1 MNRFNL
7 KFAIIAV
14 ALFGTALC
22 ASAVT
27 HSVSLNPNTT
37 ICPGE
42 KVTITLTPD
51 DSNTYTYKWTWKD
64 KYNNSQSSSG
74 NPLNDQPE
82 VTTTYTYNAYDAGNA
97 VVDAGTVEVTVGKVP
112 TVTVDQSVY
121 NVKQGENVTLQAT
134 GSFGTTSYQ
143 WYDALGNPIAG
154 EVSANYTVS
163 DVQADATYQV
173 AALIDGCDGAKAK
186 VKVHLYSLSAGAETV
201 CYNTPVSLTAQGG
214 ANYYWSNGMS
224 GQTITVYP
232 TDVPTS
238 SYTVTIKDADDALV
252 ATESITIN
260 VTALPT
266 ITGIT
271 PADPVTCNGEEV
283 QVTAT
288 ASTDKGTFTWSDGQ
302 KGHIAFFNPATT
314 TNYWVQFTDTT
325 TGCVSEKAYVTV
337 RVTTPGIATI
347 NGPASACLGDNVTLS
362 VSGGTPVRWYT
373 DYTELGTGTT
383 CTYTPTEV
391 GTSTVYCNVNVDGCV
406 VKAEK
411 TITVSPQLSPT
422 ISGDLSICAGESATL
437 TVSTPD
443 DGKTT
448 YKWNTNETTR
458 SITVSPAITT
468 SYSVE
473 VTRNGCTATAG
484 PVEVE
489 VNTKPSI
496 SFTGGTSV
504 CKGSIAS
511 ITANVTGGS
520 GSYMYAWNDPE
531 STTSATLKVTPYA
544 TTTYTVTVTDVVTKC
559 TNSAPVTINVT
570 ESTAPTITGP
580 TQVCKGESFTLAVST
595 DCDSYQW
602 DDEAAATT
610 KTMTET
616 LTADRTFTVKVVK
629 DGCTY
634 SISHKVTVL
643 DGPTGDISGNNTF
656 CPGGST
662 RLTAPVGESYLWITG
677 ATTQYLDVT
686 VAGEY
691 WVQVTKGS
699 CTVTK
704 KITVSENTPIVPVI
718 TPSTTTICAGESV
731 TLKASNYGTITQWSD
746 GAKNLGTETTI
757 TVKPTQTTTY
767 TLAVTDV
774 NGCTATAY
782 QTITVNVIPT
792 LTISGDKDKVCSG
805 DAISVTVSGA
815 ASGSTYAWSKTGT
828 LSNGNATLTFTPTD
842 DDTEVS
848 VTVTTASG
856 CPITKT
862 YIFAVIPKHTGEIT
876 GLSSVCKGETVT
888 LYAPAGG
895 TSYVWSNGKT
905 GQTMT
910 TDALNV
916 IGTQKFTVDIIY
928 ADGCTLHAEKEVTVN
943 DKPSGT
949 ITASPETVCL
959 GEQVQLTANVAGATA
974 WAWSNGTSGTNTIYV
989 TPTSLGSVEYT
1000 VDVTKDGC
1008 TTTLKKGIT
1017 VVEKP
1022 TAAIDKVN
1030 STASV
1035 CKAKD
1040 PATIVATGGTKYQL
1054 SGTSTVNNNGIF
1066 TVNPEVTTTYTIL
1079 VYNANDCETPVTHQV
1094 EVKGVEEPTISGST
1108 KVCQGGNTTLTSSKA
1123 DTYEWK
1129 KGATVLGNNPSI
1141 EIKNVQATDNYTLTI
1156 TQNGCTI
1163 SKSFSV
1169 EMVPLPTD
1177 AKIEGPDKV
1186 CAGTTITLT
1195 AKGNGSYKWSTGEE
1209 TNTIQVTPTAADHI
1223 YQLTLTNDAGCVQTV
1238 QHNVTVN
1245 AIPTVSITGPD
1256 EVCAGTSVTLTAI
1269 GTGTFTWDDGTPGA
1283 TLTLTPTVSRTY
1295 TVTITDANGCT
1306 NTASH
1311 TVNVLS
1317 VTTPIING
1325 NLNIC
1330 KGSKTIL
1337 TASGDAGCTFEWSEL
1352 GREGA
1357 SVEVSP
1363 DITTTYT
1370 VIAKNAAGCT
1380 AEGKVTVNV
1389 HEPPTIGVMLNPAS
1403 GIICAGETAT
1413 ITLTGGSE
1421 YTCGGVTNT
1430 TGIFNVSPT
1439 VTTPYNIIVTNSA
1452 GCSSSTVQTITVREK
1467 PTVTISGD
1475 KKACQNTKVTLTAAG
1490 AESYEWSTGETTEN
1504 IVVDV
1509 TGTAPITVWVKGKN
1523 AAGCWSD
1530 PFTHIITVNATPN
1543 VTISGTLDICVG
1555 SSTTLTAAGASTYV
1569 WSWDGGSATGNT
1581 LEVSPTSD
1589 KVYTVEGT
1597 DANGCKATTSTTVKV
1612 YAKPVANITGDTE
1625 ICEGGSA
1632 KLTASGGGSYLWSTG
1647 ETTAEITVTA
1657 AGKYTVTVTGNG
1669 GCSSTA
1675 TWVVAEKTIT
1685 AQISGATTSCAGDE
1699 VSLTATGGDTY
1710 LWDACADITGIAT
1723 SQPTV
1728 KVKPTS
1734 TTTYWVT
1741 VTKDGCSKR
1750 ASHTVTIPAK
1760 SEIVISG
1767 KTDVCVGET
1776 FTLIAALDGASDFYW
1791 EGGPNSTSYTTTL
1804 NAEKSQ
1810 TYTVHATDKNGCKV
1824 EKSITIT
1831 SHALPIAGITGESSI
1846 CKGSGVT
1853 LTATG
1858 GTSYKWGAGETS
1870 ASIFVTPTAT
1880 TTYTVVAYNAQG
1892 CPSAEASH
1900 TVKVNTPPIASISGP
1915 TQVCKGST
1923 ITLTAAGGTSYKW
1936 STSET
1941 TQSITPTINSDI
1953 TYSVVVTDANGCTGE
1968 TTHTVKIYPE
1978 EQVVITG
1985 ELEICAGSSTTLTAS
2000 GVTGGTYQWNTGIS
2014 GNTLTVSTAGT
2025 YTVTATYGNGCT
2037 STASATVVV
2046 NPKPTVTITSSMGDG
2061 ICPGEST
2068 VLTAS
2073 AGQSYLWTPGNYTS
2087 QSITVLPAV
2096 ETQYTVEVVD
2106 ANGCTGTAKKTI
2118 SIKTIPAADISGPAV
2133 SCAGE
2138 PVELVASGGSVLWK
2152 DDGSTVNPR
2161 TVNPTATTTYYGIIT
2176 GTNGCSV
2183 EKSWTVKVADKPT
2196 LNIVGETTI
2205 CYGESTTLTVSGAD
2219 TYVWDHGLGSG
2230 STVTVNPTV
2239 TTKYTVTGTDANG
2252 CTNSKDVEVIVNP
2265 IPTATITPDKT
2276 SVCEGEQ
2283 ITLTASGGDDYIWD
2297 NDDTGPTITVTP
2309 TAPSTTYSV
2318 VAYKNGCPSA
2328 KVSYKV
2334 VVNTKPTVTITASA
2348 DKVCKGTEVTLTA
2361 NGAST
2366 YLWSNGETTQSIKV
2380 TATADATYSVT
2391 GTTNGCSN
2399 TATKKITV
2407 NTPPTINVSGKLA
2420 ICKGESTTL
2429 TASGA
2434 QTYTWSDGLGNNAS
2448 VTVSPV
2454 VTTVYTVV
2462 GTDANGCT
2470 ASKNVEVEVY
2480 DKPAPVINGATEI
2493 CEGDYTTLTAVEA
2506 NAVAWEWSTGAKT
2519 QSIDVYEAG
2528 TYTVTVTGKGGCTT
2542 QATAIVTYK
2551 TPVSGS
2557 ISGGET
2563 AVCQGSTV
2571 ILTASGGKTYKWDY
2585 NGFDSPTLTLTDIQ
2599 TTGTYWVTITGDNGC
2614 TQRLSRTVIVNPKPT
2629 VDITGSLTFCE
2640 GGSTT
2645 LTAVGTGDVLW
2656 TTGATTKAITVTAE
2670 GDYEVTLTD
2679 ANGCIAT
2686 KSVHVTRNAL
2696 PVAIITGSNE
2706 ICEGESVTLVASGA
2720 DSYTWDTG
2728 ATADRITV
2736 APTTTTTYTVT
2747 PRTGNCVGDP
2757 TAFTVTVNPKPLITF
2772 SGDTEVCEGETATI
2786 KADGA
2791 DDYTWSN
2798 GKTGAAMTTDP
2809 LTATTTFVVTGTN
2822 KLTGCSAQAQYT
2834 VVVNPKPTIT
2844 ISGKKEICAGESTK
2858 LTVSPQG
2865 ATYKW
2870 SNGSTERT
2878 ASFDNLLDDTDFWV
2892 DVTLNGCTE
2901 RYDGTITVHPI
2912 PVADITTNTGKTTV
2926 CRGQSITLTATGG
2939 TTYLWQHDGTRSASV
2954 TVTPKADAIYTV
2966 QVIGDGDCK
2975 TTASINITVLD
2986 LPNAKITADKTTV
2999 CEGDD
3004 VTLSASDGV
3013 RWQWYK
3019 GNDAISGAIDQHYTI
3034 TGAAYG
3040 STTYSVEV
3048 YNANDCMVRT
3058 SYSLVVQKQPVAEI
3072 LGDLNICLGESTTL
3086 SAPDADSWLWST
3098 GATTKTITVSPTADT
3113 DYTLTI
3119 KSGDCTSSIT
3129 ETVVVNTLPVPT
3141 LTATANTVCVGN
3153 STVLTAGTGYKY
3165 YKWSTGQEGT
3175 NMRSISVS
3183 PTAKTTYTVEVTD
3196 ASGCKGVNQI
3206 TIDVTQIAPP
3216 TISVLTGNTMVCA
3229 AEEVILQASASN
3241 QYQWSTNVGL
3251 SQINNQ
3257 TVVVY
3262 PTSTSIYTVT
3272 TTNKAGCSS
3281 SQDITITVMPLP
3293 TPKITGENNVCK
3305 GESLTLTATSDVA
3318 GATFLWSTNENT
3330 PTITV
3335 KPSKTTT
3342 YKVWASN
3349 GRCKNPTPAEI
3360 TVTVND
3366 LPAAAILGTSTI
3378 CLGESTTLEAT
3389 GGSTF
3394 LWKGM
3399 SGAEKTLAKITVS
3412 PTQTTTY
3419 TCTVTDDKGCSK
3431 DVSLEVVVNKLPT
3444 PTITGTTKICR
3455 GESTTLTASGGN
3467 AYLWTG
3473 DGIVTPGNAVQ
3484 TVLPAY
3490 TTTYT
3495 VEVTNANGCKQTA
3508 DVTVE
3513 VVQDPKVHIE
3523 GPTTICS
3530 GSAATLKVVSD
3541 DSRTYTYKWAH
3552 DGSTNA
3558 TCIVKP
3564 LTTTTYNVEIFDG
3577 KCSRILSHQVTV
3589 NKIEDPQISGPAQIC
3604 LGESTKLEVT
3614 NMPNP
3619 YVSYQ
3624 WSTGETTQAIVVSPD
3639 QVGMSTYTVTVTDAN
3654 ECTAE
3659 ATIDIVV
3666 KSLPVASVT
3675 QNIALLC
3682 EGDHTVTLTATGAGI
3697 NGTYNWYED
3706 DLATVPI
3713 ALGTDNVTFTDL
3725 LVNKKVYVVAVDK
3738 FGCQSEPKEYE
3749 LVVTPKPTPTITS
3762 SVPSNVLCEGG
3773 MLQLTASDPDPDVTF
3788 KWEDGTTGAHLTVT
3802 AGGEYRVTATNKAGC
3817 SQDASITITEELLPD
3832 AKITAS
3838 IIAGSGAGAGTSICA
3853 GTRLKLTADPESSA
3867 TMTYTYKWNTGSVAR
3882 EITVNPTATK
3892 TYSVIV
3898 TSASGCSKEA
3908 SIEVKVNEFVT
3919 IEGPK
3924 EVCAGQP
3931 YVLNAIGKNLNYY
3944 EWTRNGVPLP
3954 DYDDDA
3960 SINCADSVPV
3970 GQPSADVVY
3979 GVKAVYDNNCESDTT
3994 FTVTIYAKPTDLT
4007 INGIQGIDAMD
4018 SVCVG
4023 SSKQL
4028 SVMPINGSSLTR
4040 ATYNWTGVGIADSTA
4055 ATQTI
4060 TPDVAGI
4067 EPYSCQIT
4075 LPGDCDT
4082 TVMIKLKAVPLP
4094 DLSVC
4099 KDTTICSGGTAIL
4112 YLTSKNNCPA
4122 GTTIVWTSTGGG
4134 GGSGDTIYVS
4144 PTTTTTYTITAKTP
4158 TPLECSQTATVTV
4171 NVIPIQTPVVTPTPA
4186 LLCLDAGGVSEV
4198 DLTLSTPDID
4208 SEGRAYKEFKWYTLA
4223 DPTTI
4228 LGTAAVVTVP
4238 KASITASQTYVVE
4251 VTTQEGCVGLGQVEV
4266 PVSAKPSVS
4275 IKGEDKVCFGKSL
4288 VLQAESPINV
4298 ARYEWTTNVSATPF
4312 ATTQS
4317 VTVFPTATENTYYLT
4332 VYNDNDCSF
4341 AVNPGHAVT
4350 ILDAPNPTITP
4361 DHNPICE
4368 GDDVTL
4374 TASDLNGGSCT
4385 VVWDDG
4391 STNPVRIIRGLTN
4404 TTTYSVTM
4412 TNQNGCAEKVEYT
4425 VTVNPLPK
4433 LKITGNTQVCVGDS
4447 VLLSV
4452 TDANGVANK
4461 YSWTGGTWKEATD
4474 QGSVDNSKVWVYPT
4488 DISNP
4493 TSYCVTSVDVNGCN
4507 GPEVCHEILA
4517 YSKPIAKING
4527 KQMATDTICVGESLI
4542 LTASGGT
4549 KYKWST
4555 NAESEQITTPVY
4567 NAPTS
4572 TLAGQQ
4578 QSYVFWVDVYN
4589 EANCVERDSI
4599 WIKVAAKPLASITV
4613 GGSGA
4618 TTVCENDAVVLQGS
4632 ANAVA
4637 NTPAGT
4643 YHSYMWTNNTGETIN
4658 NPNQKDITVNPT
4670 KTTTYYLTVTDN
4682 ETGCER
4688 TVQQIIN
4695 VNPLPKVSFAEAD
4708 TVICEFDEF
4717 HLSIVGDVTNCTITW
4732 EKSKGGVD
4740 QPADAVKWEGL
4751 TDIYDNPETSDY
4763 VYRAHITD
4771 NYTLCER
4778 VLEHKLN
4785 STRALQPAI
4794 TIDNGETDIMCQG
4807 EIRTLLASNNYGE
4820 YDVVNADFVWMQG
4833 KDTISTSVNQ
4843 KSIDVSPRTNTV
4855 YTLVMRD
4862 VISGCI
4868 RSVDTMIVVL
4878 PLSQVDV
4885 PEPDDQTICED
4896 DLYRLTVNGVSATD
4910 NVSWEI
4916 NGKPQSA
4923 WNGKTTIEEYPKS
4936 GYYTYMVKVHNINSC
4951 DTTITRR
4958 VQVNSAPRPSI
4969 EFNSTVTDTL
4979 CQGETVLMEAKNSV
4993 GYWGTDRFTYAWLQ
5007 GNDTLV
5013 LNNRQLSVAP
5023 ESTTTYTFSITD
5035 RASGCTRRVD
5045 TTIVV
5050 YNRPKVQLN
5059 EVPARICAGD
5069 NYTLELTGLQSGET
5083 VVWEKY
5089 DKHNSLLTKHE
5100 DGRTSFADNPTVGEY
5115 TYYAKVKN
5123 GHCDTTL
5130 TRKLT
5135 VSNAPTPT
5143 ISFAMGTSDI
5153 ICEGEYVVLLGSH
5166 DGGGYYFS
5174 KHSITWLRKTATT
5187 LDTLAMNDRQLTQ
5200 YPQQTTTYMLAV
5212 TDVESGCTNIV
5223 DTTVVV
5229 KPRPAVKLVVTL
5241 PEGSAPNTIC
5251 LGDSITMQII
5261 DTVAG
5266 TTTGLKAQWK
5276 RNGVLI
5282 PEWEDKFEI
5291 FNHAPTVPELYEVT
5305 VSNATCP
5312 IYLNYDLKVNYVPD
5326 PTVELRSGSL
5336 VNCEGTR
5343 VDLGG
5348 KFAKEPGFVYE
5359 WTSST
5364 AGEVIA
5370 DATNK
5375 DIVVYPNT
5383 TTTYTYTVTDTVTGC
5398 SRYDNIQ
5405 VVVNKRPKVALRV
5418 DYPDGADGNKICQTE
5433 AVTLTLTDETTGV
5446 TTEWYKDGVPVAEWA
5461 NKLSV
5466 VDVPDVST
5474 KYSVI
5479 VRNTNCELQLD
5490 TSIVVNPVPDPS
5502 IHIVG
5507 AGSKTIC
5514 EGQQLE
5520 LAAMIAQ
5527 DNRYTYR
5534 WTSSNKNERFS
5545 DATLTNQI
5553 VRPTTTTTYT
5563 YTVTDPNT
5571 GCSRF
5576 DTLRIIVNLKPVVT
5590 MEISLPATAT
5600 ADSTICAGE
5609 AITLR
5614 VLTPDVGTLYTKWFA
5629 NNVEQPQWE
5638 NMMEIVNVT
5647 PDETTD
5653 YRVEVSNGNCTAAPL
5668 EQRVKVL
5675 GVPDPSIA
5683 IDKGLQTMCE
5693 GEQLILRAV
5702 SPQQPGFEYQWLSST
5717 ASDVISNPTAQSITV
5732 YPTAITTYSYVITDP
5747 ATGCVRV
5754 GQIEINVNKKPNVR
5768 LVDGNNNLAKDTL
5781 ICGGETVTFRVDGD
5795 LTNLT
5800 FEWYKDN
5807 KMELEMSSRYTDMPA
5822 VDAKYHVIVTDTMTG
5837 CKTAIGELGCKVSV
5851 NVMPAPSIVIVGT
5864 DVDNQL
5870 CKGESITL
5878 KGIEDQPHNET
5889 EYIYQW
5895 YDGGRPL
5902 SRYGYDQQI
5911 TVAPTATTTY
5921 IYKVTSIATGCERS
5935 ADTTIYVYDRPQV
5948 VLEKS
5953 MSEGETYCAGDPI
5966 TLSVKPVEGTGTN
5979 ADDLKYQ
5986 WLRNNEVLPET
5997 SATLV
6002 DRPMGA
6008 ADNLNDT
6015 VYNYV
6020 AIVQNKHSLC
6030 QADLTNLTFSVT
6042 VKPLPVP
6049 TISVYDNNGAPITA
6063 SQLICPNRN
6072 IRLQGTNLSGKPFEY
6087 IWYSQNEE
6095 DIAPTEKPNE
6105 VWVSPATTTTYTLTV
6120 RNKETGCERS
6130 ATTTVHV
6137 QPVPN
6142 IMITSSAK
6150 VVDGKSVACVNDPEI
6165 ILKVVAADGSEL
6177 NMKNYIFYWY
6187 EDGTEIGKSAEI
6199 VVDAL
6204 AASTRNYTV
6213 EVINRVASI
6222 ACPVTAAHQVVV
6234 MEAPTTVTI
6243 DAYVDDVV
6251 LPEGGFVCA
6260 GSAVKLEAKKQP
6272 NMTYEWRDN
6281 WGTIYTENNKQ
6292 TFEVYP
6298 QKTTTYT
6305 VKVTNMAGCSY
6316 EVSRQILVNAL
6327 PTVAVSGIKTFCL
6340 ETVGETF
6347 TLTATANPYSSK
6359 NTEIVWTYQVNGGTN
6374 TYTGTSLKFT
6384 PQTTGEFV
6392 FTVVARHTANG
6403 ITCES
6408 VPATHIVNVAGV
6420 PQVGVADVKVVSSQ
6434 NGQAC
6439 INTPIEFEATAG
6451 YTKYVFGKT
6460 DGTIYTPMQESDLNT
6475 WNTIQTVDGT
6485 WMYYCDFYNA
6495 AGCRTRQTIMVK
6507 VNQLPD
6513 AITISAA
6520 GTDTYNYV
6528 ANKEITICEGGNVTL
6543 TADASG
6549 NDNVYSWRDTDGK
6562 VWGTAK
6568 AVTVDPKLTTEYQLI
6583 VTNASG
6589 CQVTSKFTV
6598 KVIPMDKLI
6607 VTANK
6612 VTGTYAICQ
6621 GSTDKV
6627 ALRVEG
6633 SSSSYY
6639 DWYSSLG
6646 EKLTNQPSSIVIAA
6660 PTQDVEWFVS
6670 VTSSANANGTNCKS
6684 IASVKIDVVPLPN
6697 NATGSILVENGS
6709 QTVCAGA
6716 TVVLVGDQADAET
6729 YRWSTGEIK
6738 PQISVTIPNFIND
6751 TVVEYWAIGRNS
6763 LGCENTADT
6772 MRIVL
6777 NVKPEPEPKV
6787 ISPTICYESQP
6798 LRLEAADKGL
6808 TYRWYDETGTE
6819 ISRKYYCEIKHDEA
6833 GIYTYKLTAINN
6845 AGCEATISVVVTV
6858 VPFKANPAGLTYLCS
6873 GSSSQIW
6880 VDGCSLA
6887 EGYQFRWTYAGNIIS
6902 TADTITVSALGTYF
6916 VEVITPWMT
6925 TDMATFE
6932 VKQSETPAVKF
6943 GTPNPTCQGDRFVN
6957 IPYTIIGGNPTSYS
6971 LLFDAVMHDLGF
6983 VDVMDATMTSGYI
6996 LINAPTTVP
7005 AGTYQVTILLSN
7017 PNGCMSGEYRV
7028 AFTVGVDLIAE
7039 VWDDVIICD
7048 NSNHEYMSY
7057 QWYRNGERIT
7067 GATLQYYSELG
7078 GFSGEYYVI
7087 AYTAGGQAVASC
7099 IKSYDNKQGMSV
7111 SPNPLKRNQILRV
7124 GLPFATDVLFGS
7136 NLEIVDAVGRVV
7148 FRLDRVDNENDIL
7161 INYPAGVYMVRVHM
7175 QSGEVITEKFVVQ

>member
-14 ALFGTALC
+14 ALFGTALY

-27 HSVSLNPNTT
+27 HSVGLNPNTT

-42 KVTITLTPD
+42 KVEITLTPD
-51 DSNTYTYKWTWKD
+51 DGNTYTYKWTWKD
-64 KYNNSQSSSG
+64 KYNTSQSYTG
-74 NPLNDQPE
+74 NPLSDNPE
-82 VTTTYTYNAYDAGNA
+82 VTTDYTYKAYDAGNA
-97 VVDAGTVEVTVGKVP
+97 VVDAGTVTVTVGKVP
-112 TVTVDQSVY
+112 TVTVAQSVY
-121 NVKQGENVTLQAT
+121 NVKKGDNVTLMAT
-134 GSFGTTSYQ
+134 GSVGTTSYQ
-143 WYDALGNPIAG
+143 WYDNLGNPISG
-154 EVSANYTVS
+154 ETVANYTVN

-173 AALIDGCDGAKAK
+173 AALINGCEGAKAT

-214 ANYYWSNGMS
+214 AYYYWSTGQT

-232 TDVPTS
+232 TGVPTS

-271 PADPVTCNGEEV
+271 PAEPVTCNGEEV

-288 ASTDKGTFTWSDGQ
+288 ASSATGTFEWSDGQ

-314 TNYWVQFTDTT
+314 TTYWVQFTDAATN
-325 TGCVSEKAYVTV
+325 CVSEKAYVTV
-337 RVTTPGIATI
+337 QVTTPGTATI
-347 NGPASACLGDNVTLS
+347 NGPTSACVGDNVSLS
-362 VSGGTPVRWYT
+362 VSGGIPVRWYT
-373 DYTELGTGTT
+373 AYVELGTGTT

-391 GTSTVYCNVNVDGCV
+391 GTATVYCNVNVDGCV
-406 VKAEK
+406 VKTEK

-443 DGKTT
+443 DGNTT
-448 YKWNTNETTR
+448 YLWCNNETTR
-458 SITVSPAITT
+458 SITVSPATTT
-468 SYSVE
+468 SYSVQ
-473 VTRNGCTATAG
+473 VTRNGCTATA
-484 PVEVE
+484 PSVEVA

-511 ITANVTGGS
+511 VTANVSGGS
-520 GSYMYAWNDPE
+520 GSYTYAWDDPG

-544 TTTYTVTVTDVVTKC
+544 TTTYHVTVTDIVTKC
-559 TNSAPVTINVT
+559 TSTEPITINVT

-580 TQVCKGESFTLAVST
+580 STVCKGAELTLSVS
-595 DCDSYQW
+595 DNCDSYQW
-602 DDEAAATT
+602 DDEAATAT
-610 KTMTET
+610 KTMTVT
-616 LTADRTFTVKVVK
+616 LSEDRTFTVKVVK

-634 SISHKVTVL
+634 SISQTVTVL
-643 DGPTGDISGNNTF
+643 DGPTGDISGNKTF
-656 CPGGST
+656 CPGSST
-662 RLTAPVGESYLWITG
+662 QLTAPVGESYLWNTG
-677 ATTQYLDVT
+677 ATTQSINVN
-686 VAGEY
+686 VAGTY
-691 WVQVTKGS
+691 WVDVTKGS
-699 CTVTK
+699 CTIRRSIV
-704 KITVSENTPIVPVI
+704 ISENTPVTPVI
-718 TPSTTTICAGESV
+718 TPSETTICAGTSV
-731 TLKASNYGTITQWSD
+731 TLTASNYGTITKWSD
-746 GAKNLGTETTI
+746 GAKNLGTETKI
-757 TVKPTQTTTY
+757 TVTPTKTTTY
-767 TLAVTDV
+767 ELVVSDV

-782 QTITVNVIPT
+782 QTITVNSLPT
-792 LTISGDKDKVCSG
+792 LTISGDKDEVCSG
-805 DAISVTVSGA
+805 GEISVTVSGA
-815 ASGSTYAWSKTGT
+815 TSGSTYTWSKTGT
-828 LSNGNATLTFTPTD
+828 LSNGGATLTFKPAD

-848 VTVTTASG
+848 VTVNTASG
-856 CPITKT
+856 CSTTKT
-862 YIFAVIPKHTGEIT
+862 YNFTVISKLTGEIT

-910 TDALNV
+910 SEALNTV
-916 IGTQKFTVDIIY
+916 GTQKFTVDITY
-928 ADGCTLHAEKEVTVN
+928 AGECILTLEKEVTVN
-943 DKPSGT
+943 EIPSGT
-949 ITASPETVCL
+949 ITASSEIVCL

-974 WAWSNGTSGTNTIYV
+974 WEWSTGTTGTGTIYV
-989 TPTSLGSVEYT
+989 VPSTLGKVEYT
-1000 VDVTKDGC
+1000 VDVTKNGC
-1008 TTTLKKGIT
+1008 TATIKKSIT

-1054 SGTSTVNNNGIF
+1054 SGTSSVNATGLF
-1066 TVNPEVTTTYTIL
+1066 TVYPEVTTTYTIL
-1079 VYNANDCETPVTHQV
+1079 VYNDNDCETPVTHQV
-1094 EVKGVEEPTISGST
+1094 MVKGVEEPTISGST
-1108 KVCQGGNTTLTSSKA
+1108 KVCQGGNTTLTSSMA

-1141 EIKNVQATDNYTLTI
+1141 DIKNVQATDNYTLTI
-1156 TQNGCTI
+1156 TKDGCTVV
-1163 SKSFSV
+1163 KSFSV
-1169 EMVPLPTD
+1169 EMVSLPTD

-1186 CAGTTITLT
+1186 CEGETITLT
-1195 AKGNGSYKWSTGEE
+1195 AKGTGSYKWSTGEE
-1209 TNTIQVTPTAADHI
+1209 TNTIEVTPTATDHI
-1223 YQLTLTNDAGCVQTV
+1223 YQLTLTNDAGCEQTV
-1238 QHNVTVN
+1238 QKNVTVN
-1245 AIPTVSITGPD
+1245 AKPTVSINGPD
-1256 EVCAGTSVTLTAI
+1256 EVCAGNPITLTAI
-1269 GTGTFTWDDGTPGA
+1269 GTGTFKWDDGTSGA
-1283 TLTLTPTVSRTY
+1283 TLTLTPSVSRAY
-1295 TVTITDANGCT
+1295 TVTLTDANGCT

-1317 VTTPIING
+1317 VNTPIING
-1325 NLNIC
+1325 TTDIC
-1330 KGSKTIL
+1330 KGGKTTL
-1337 TASGDAGCTFEWSEL
+1337 TASGDAGCTFTWPEV
-1352 GREGA
+1352 GRTGV
-1357 SVEVSP
+1357 SVDVSP

-1370 VIAKNAAGCT
+1370 VVATNAAGCT

-1389 HEPPTIGVMLNPAS
+1389 HEPPTIGIMLNPS
-1403 GIICAGETAT
+1403 TGIICAGETAT
-1413 ITLTGGSE
+1413 ITLTGGTE
-1421 YTCGGVTNT
+1421 YTCDGVTNT
-1430 TGIFNVSPT
+1430 TGIFNVNPT

-1475 KKACQNTKVTLTAAG
+1475 KTACQNTKVTLTASG
-1490 AESYEWSTGETTEN
+1490 AENYEWSTGETTEN

-1509 TGTAPITVWVKGKN
+1509 TGTTPITIWVKGQN
-1523 AAGCWSD
+1523 AHGCWSD
-1530 PFTHIITVNATPN
+1530 PVTHIITVNAKPN
-1543 VTISGTLDICVG
+1543 VTIGGTLDICVG
-1555 SSTTLTAAGASTYV
+1555 SSTILTAAGASTYV
-1569 WSWDGGSATGNT
+1569 WSWDGGSATGST

-1597 DANGCKATTSTTVKV
+1597 DANGCKATASTTVKV

-1625 ICEGGSA
+1625 LCEGGSA
-1632 KLTASGGGSYLWSTG
+1632 KLTASGGGTYLWSTG
-1647 ETTAEITVTA
+1647 ETTAEITVTK
-1657 AGKYTVTVTGNG
+1657 AGTYTVTVTGSG
-1669 GCSSTA
+1669 GCNSKA
-1675 TWVVAEKTIT
+1675 TWVVSEKTIT
-1685 AQISGATTSCAGDE
+1685 AQISGATTSCAGNE
-1699 VSLTATGGDTY
+1699 VALTATGGDTY
-1710 LWDACADITGIAT
+1710 AWDACADITGIET
-1723 SQPTV
+1723 SQATVYVSPT
-1728 KVKPTS
+1728 T

-1750 ASHTVTIPAK
+1750 VSHTVTIPAQ

-1776 FTLIAALDGASDFYW
+1776 FTLIAALDGATDFYW
-1791 EGGPNSTSYTTTL
+1791 DGGPNSTSYTTAL
-1804 NAEKSQ
+1804 SAEKSQ

-1824 EKSITIT
+1824 EKSIVVT
-1831 SHALPIAGITGESSI
+1831 SHSLPIAGITGEASI
-1846 CKGSGVT
+1846 CKGSGIT

-1858 GTSYKWGAGETS
+1858 GTSYKWSTNETS
-1870 ASIFVTPTAT
+1870 ASIFVTPTST
-1880 TTYTVVAYNAQG
+1880 TTYKVVAYNAQG
-1892 CPSAEASH
+1892 CPSAEVSH
-1900 TVKVNTPPIASISGP
+1900 TVTVNTPPTASISGP

-1936 STSET
+1936 STSEIT
-1941 TQSITPTINSDI
+1941 ESITPTINSDI
-1953 TYSVVVTDANGCTGE
+1953 TYSVVVTDANGCTDE

-2000 GVTGGTYQWNTGIS
+2000 GVTSGTYQWNNGQS
-2014 GNTLTVSTAGT
+2014 GNTITVSAAGN
-2025 YTVTATYGNGCT
+2025 YTVTATYGTGCT
-2037 STASATVVV
+2037 STASVTVVV
-2046 NPKPTVTITSSMGDG
+2046 NPKPTVTISSSLGES

-2068 VLTAS
+2068 ELTAS
-2073 AGQSYLWTPGNYTS
+2073 AGQSYLWTPGNYTT
-2087 QSITVLPAV
+2087 QSITVSPAV

-2106 ANGCTGTAKKTI
+2106 ANGCIGIAKKTI
-2118 SIKTIPAADISGPAV
+2118 SIKTIPAADITGPTV

-2152 DDGSTVNPR
+2152 DDGTNTNPR
-2161 TVNPTATTTYYGIIT
+2161 TVNPMATTTYYGTIT

-2183 EKSWTVKVADKPT
+2183 EKSWTVKVVEKPT

-2205 CYGESTTLTVSGAD
+2205 CYGESTKLTVSGAD
-2219 TYVWDHGLGSG
+2219 TYVWSHGLGSN
-2230 STVTVNPTV
+2230 STITVNPTV
-2239 TTKYTVTGTDANG
+2239 TTTYTVIGTDANG
-2252 CTNSKDVEVIVNP
+2252 CTNSKEVTVYVNP

-2283 ITLTASGGDDYIWD
+2283 ITLTASGGDDYRWG
-2297 NDDTGPTITVTP
+2297 NGDTGPTITVTP
-2309 TAPSTTYSV
+2309 AAPSTTYSV

-2328 KVSYKV
+2328 EVSYKV
-2334 VVNTKPTVTITASA
+2334 NVNTKPTVTITASA
-2348 DKVCKGTEVTLTA
+2348 DNVCKGTEVTLTA

-2366 YLWSNGETTQSIKV
+2366 YEWSNGETKQSIKV
-2380 TATADATYSVT
+2380 TVTADVTYSVT

-2399 TATKKITV
+2399 TATQKITV

-2434 QTYTWSDGLGNNAS
+2434 QNYTWSDGLGNTPS

-2470 ASKNVEVEVY
+2470 ATKDVTVEVY
-2480 DKPAPVINGATEI
+2480 DKPAPIINGATEI
-2493 CEGDYTTLTAVEA
+2493 CEGDYTTLTAVES

-2542 QATAIVTYK
+2542 QVTAIVTYK

-2614 TQRLSRTVIVNPKPT
+2614 TQRLSRTVIVNSKPS

-2640 GGSTT
+2640 SGSTT
-2645 LTAVGTGDVLW
+2645 LTAVGTGTVLW
-2656 TTGATTKAITVTAE
+2656 NTGATTKAITVNAE

-2679 ANGCIAT
+2679 ANGCTAT

-2696 PVAIITGSNE
+2696 PVATINGKNA
-2706 ICEGESVTLVASGA
+2706 ICEGDQVTLTATGA
-2720 DSYTWDTG
+2720 DSYTWSTG
-2728 ATADRITV
+2728 STAASITV
-2736 APTTTTTYTVT
+2736 APTMTTTYTVT

-2757 TAFTVTVNPKPLITF
+2757 TSFTVTVNPKPVITF
-2772 SGDTEVCEGETATI
+2772 SGDTEVCEGEKATI

-2791 DDYTWSN
+2791 DEYTWSN
-2798 GKTGAAMTTDP
+2798 GMTGATITTAP
-2809 LTATTTFVVTGTN
+2809 LTATTTFVVTGKN
-2822 KLTGCSAQAQYT
+2822 NLTGCTAQAQYT
-2834 VVVNPKPTIT
+2834 VVVNSKPVVTV
-2844 ISGKKEICAGESTK
+2844 SGNKEICAGSSTK
-2858 LTVSPQG
+2858 LTVSPMG

-2870 SNGSTERT
+2870 SNGSTDRT

-2892 DVTLNGCTE
+2892 EVTVNGCTTH
-2901 RYDGTITVHPI
+2901 YDDKITVHPI
-2912 PVADITTNTGKTTV
+2912 PVATIITNTDKKTV
-2926 CRGQSITLTATGG
+2926 CRGESITLTASGG
-2939 TTYLWQHDGTRSASV
+2939 TSYLWQHDGSRSTSV
-2954 TVTPKADAIYTV
+2954 TVAPQADATYSV
-2966 QVIGDGDCK
+2966 QVIGDGNCQ
-2975 TTASINITVLD
+2975 TTASIDITVLD

-3013 RWQWYK
+3013 RWQWYQ
-3019 GNDAISGAIDQHYTI
+3019 GNNAIVGAIDQHYTV
-3034 TGAAYG
+3034 TNAAYG

-3098 GATTKTITVSPTADT
+3098 GATTKTITVSPTANT

-3119 KSGDCTSSIT
+3119 KSGDCTSTVT
-3129 ETVVVNTLPVPT
+3129 ETVVVNALPVPT
-3141 LTATANTVCVGN
+3141 LIADEYTVCVGN
-3153 STVLTAGTGYKY
+3153 STTLTAGTGYKY

-3196 ASGCKGVNQI
+3196 ASGCKGVNQV
-3206 TIDVTQIAPP
+3206 TVDVTQIAAP
-3216 TISVLTGNTMVCA
+3216 TISVLTGSTTVCA
-3229 AEEVILQASASN
+3229 GEEVILQSSASN
-3241 QYQWSTNVGL
+3241 TYAWSANVGL
-3251 SQINNQ
+3251 SQINSQ
-3257 TVVVY
+3257 TVVVN

-3293 TPKITGENNVCK
+3293 TPKIIGENNVCK
-3305 GESLTLTATSDVA
+3305 GESLTLTATSDID
-3318 GATFLWSTNENT
+3318 GTTFLWSTDENT
-3330 PTITV
+3330 QTITV

-3366 LPAAAILGTSTI
+3366 LPTAEILGTSTI
-3378 CLGESTTLEAT
+3378 CLGESTTLTAT

-3394 LWKGM
+3394 LWKNM
-3399 SGAEKTLAKITVS
+3399 SGAEKTLATITVA

-3484 TVLPAY
+3484 TVSPAY

-3614 NMPNP
+3614 NVPNP

-3624 WSTGETTQAIVVSPD
+3624 WSTGESTQAIVVSPD
-3639 QVGMSTYTVTVTDAN
+3639 QVGMSTYTVIVTDAN

-3675 QNIALLC
+3675 QDIPLLC

-3713 ALGTDNVTFTDL
+3713 ALGTDNITFTDL

-3738 FGCQSEPKEYE
+3738 FGCQSEPKEHE

-3773 MLQLTASDPDPDVTF
+3773 TLQLTASDPDPDVTF

-3838 IIAGSGAGAGTSICA
+3838 IIAGSGAGEGTSICA

-3954 DYDDDA
+3954 DYDGDA

-4040 ATYNWTGVGIADSTA
+4040 ATYNWTGVGIADPTA

-4075 LPGDCDT
+4075 LPGGCDT

-4171 NVIPIQTPVVTPTPA
+4171 NVIPIQTPVVTPTPV

-4341 AVNPGHAVT
+4341 EVNPGHAVT

-4643 YHSYMWTNNTGETIN
+4643 YHSYMWTNNTGEPIN

-4688 TVQQIIN
+4688 TEQQIIN
-4695 VNPLPKVSFAEAD
+4695 VNPLPIVSFAETD
-4708 TVICEFDEF
+4708 TVICEDDVL
-4717 HLSIVGDVTNCTITW
+4717 HLSIDGDVTNYEITW
-4732 EKSKGGVD
+4732 EKLKGGVS
-4740 QPADAVKWEGL
+4740 QPADAAAWKGL
-4751 TDIYDNPETSDY
+4751 TDIYDAPEQSDY
-4763 VYRAHITD
+4763 IYRAHVTD
-4771 NYTLCER
+4771 KYTSCER
-4778 VLEHKLN
+4778 VLEHKLKVN
-4785 STRALQPAI
+4785 RVPKPAI
-4794 TIDNGETDIMCQG
+4794 QLTSSADTICQGLTIDLKLTCDNLSQQH
-4807 EIRTLLASNNYGE
+4807 LLWVLRVGA
-4820 YDVVNADFVWMQG
+4820 
-4833 KDTISTSVNQ
+4833 DTINVNSAPSTIS
-4843 KSIDVSPRTNTV
+4843 VSPRQTTI
-4855 YTLVMRD
+4855 YTLELRD
-4862 VISGCI
+4862 SISGCV
-4868 RSVDTMIVVL
+4868 RSFDKEIVVL

-4885 PEPDDQTICED
+4885 PEADNQTICED
-4896 DLYRLTVNGVSATD
+4896 DLYRLTVTGVADTDALNWTKNGSSQS
-4910 NVSWEI
+4910 SW
-4916 NGKPQSA
+4916 ND
-4923 WNGKTTIEEYPKS
+4923 KTTIEEYPKA
-4936 GYYTYMVKVHNINSC
+4936 GYHEYMVRVTNKNGC
-4951 DTTITRR
+4951 DTTITRKLT
-4958 VQVNSAPRPSI
+4958 VNSVPKPSI
-4969 EFNSTVTDTL
+4969 NFISTVTDTL
-4979 CQGETVLMEAKNSV
+4979 CQGETVIMEAKNSLDIWTTAT
-4993 GYWGTDRFTYAWLQ
+4993 YTYAWLH

-5013 LNNRQLSVAP
+5013 RNNRQLSVTP
-5023 ESTTTYTFSITD
+5023 ETTNTYTFVITD

-5050 YNRPKVQLN
+5050 HNRPKVQLN
-5059 EVPARICAGD
+5059 DAPTQICAGD
-5069 NYTLELTGLQSGET
+5069 SYTLELTGLQNGET

-5089 DKHNSLLTKHE
+5089 DQYNSLLAKHE
-5100 DGRTSFADNPTVGEY
+5100 DGRTIFADNPTIGEY
-5115 TYYAKVKN
+5115 AYYATVKN
-5123 GHCDTTL
+5123 GHCDTTIM
-5130 TRKLT
+5130 RKLT
-5135 VSNAPTPT
+5135 VNSAPMPQ
-5143 ISFAMGTSDI
+5143 ISFAMGTSDT
-5153 ICEGEYVVLLGSH
+5153 ICEGENVVLYGSH
-5166 DGGGYYFS
+5166 DDGSYDFS
-5174 KHSITWLRKTATT
+5174 KYSMTWLRKTATT
-5187 LDTLAMNDRQLTQ
+5187 LDTLLTNDRQLTQ

-5212 TDVESGCTNIV
+5212 TDVASGCTNIV

-5229 KPRPAVKLVVTL
+5229 KPRPSVKLVVSL
-5241 PEGSAPNTIC
+5241 PTGSASNTIC
-5251 LGDSITMQII
+5251 LGDSITLQIV

-5266 TTTGLKAQWK
+5266 TTNGLKAQWK
-5276 RNGVLI
+5276 RNGILLS
-5282 PEWEDKFEI
+5282 EWNDKFEI
-5291 FNHAPTVPELYEVT
+5291 FNYKPSAPESYEVT
-5305 VSNATCP
+5305 VSNDKCP
-5312 IYLNYDLKVNYVPD
+5312 IILTYNLSVNYVPD
-5326 PTVELRSGSL
+5326 PAVELRSGAV

-5343 VDLGG
+5343 VELGG
-5348 KFAKEPGFVYE
+5348 KYAKEPGFVYE

-5398 SRYDNIQ
+5398 SRYDTIQ
-5405 VVVNKRPKVALRV
+5405 IVVNKRPKVTLRV

-5433 AVTLTLTDETTGV
+5433 AVTLTVAGETAGV
-5446 TTEWYKDGVPVAEWA
+5446 TTEWYKDGLPEAAWA
-5461 NKLSV
+5461 DKLSV

-5490 TSIVVNPVPDPS
+5490 TSIVVNLVPDPS
-5502 IHIVG
+5502 IHIVS
-5507 AGSKTIC
+5507 GSKTIC

-5520 LAAMIAQ
+5520 VAAMIAQ
-5527 DNRYTYR
+5527 DSRYNYK
-5534 WTSSNKNERFS
+5534 WTSSNKNERFT
-5545 DATLTNQI
+5545 DATLPNQI

-5563 YTVTDPNT
+5563 YTVTDPLT

-5614 VLTPDVGTLYTKWFA
+5614 VLTPDVGTLYTTWYA

-5653 YRVEVSNGNCTAAPL
+5653 YRVEVSNGNCTASPL

-5675 GVPDPSIA
+5675 GVPDPSIT

-5693 GEQLILRAV
+5693 GEQLILKAV

-5732 YPTAITTYSYVITDP
+5732 YPTAITTYSYMITDP
-5747 ATGCVRV
+5747 TTGCVRV

-5795 LTNLT
+5795 LTNLI
-5800 FEWYKDN
+5800 FEWYKDD

-5822 VDAKYHVIVTDTMTG
+5822 VDAKYHVIVTDTTTG
-5837 CKTAIGELGCKVSV
+5837 CKTAIGELGCKVAV
-5851 NVMPAPSIVIVGT
+5851 NVMPAPAIEIVGT
-5864 DVDNQL
+5864 GIDNQL

-5878 KGIEDQPHNET
+5878 KGTEDQPHNEN

-5895 YDGGRPL
+5895 YEGGRPL
-5902 SRYGYDQQI
+5902 SKYGYDQQI

-5935 ADTTIYVYDRPQV
+5935 ADTTIYVYNRPQV

-5953 MSEGETYCAGDPI
+5953 MNEGETYCAGDPI
-5966 TLSVKPVEGTGTN
+5966 TLSVKTLDGTN
-5979 ADDLKYQ
+5979 DEDLKYQ
-5986 WLRNNEVLPET
+5986 WLRNNEVLAET

-6002 DRPMGA
+6002 DKPMGA
-6008 ADNLNDT
+6008 VDNLNDT
-6015 VYNYV
+6015 VYNYAV
-6020 AIVQNKHSLC
+6020 VVQNKHSLC
-6030 QADLTNLTFSVT
+6030 QADPTNLTFSVT

-6049 TISVYDNNGAPITA
+6049 TISVYDNNGTPITA
-6063 SQLICPNRN
+6063 SDVICPNRD
-6072 IRLQGTNLSGKPFEY
+6072 IRLQGTHLSGKLFEY

-6095 DIAPTEKPNE
+6095 DIAPTDKPNE

-6120 RNKETGCERS
+6120 RNVETGCERS
-6130 ATTTVHV
+6130 TTTTINVL
-6137 QPVPN
+6137 PVPN
-6142 IMITSSAK
+6142 VVITSSAK

-6165 ILKVVAADGSEL
+6165 TLKVVAADGSDL
-6177 NMKNYIFYWY
+6177 DMKQYVFYWY
-6187 EDGTEIGKSAEI
+6187 ENGKDIGKSAEI
-6199 VVDAL
+6199 IVEATE
-6204 AASTRNYTV
+6204 ASTRTYTV
-6213 EVINRVASI
+6213 EVVNRGTLQ
-6222 ACPVTAAHQVVV
+6222 CPVTATHQVEV

-6243 DAYVDDVV
+6243 DAYVDGVV
-6251 LPEGGFVCA
+6251 LPEGSFVCA
-6260 GSAVKLEAKKQP
+6260 GSAVTLEAKKQP

-6316 EVSRQILVNAL
+6316 EVSRQILVNSL
-6327 PTVAVSGIKTFCL
+6327 PTVTVSGIKTFCL
-6340 ETVGETF
+6340 EEVGNTF
-6347 TLTATANPYSSK
+6347 TLTATANPYSTK

-6374 TYTGTSLKFT
+6374 TYTGTSLEFA

-6408 VPATHIVNVAGV
+6408 APATHIVNVAGV
-6420 PQVGVADVKVVSSQ
+6420 PQVGLSDIKIVSSQ

-6439 INTPIEFEATAG
+6439 INTPIEFEATPG

-6460 DGTIYTPMQESDLNT
+6460 DGVIYTPIQESDLNT
-6475 WNTIQTVDGT
+6475 WNTIQTVEGT

-6495 AGCRTRQTIMVK
+6495 AGCRTRQTVTVK
-6507 VNQLPD
+6507 VNPLPD
-6513 AITISAA
+6513 AITITAA
-6520 GTDTYNYV
+6520 GTETYNYV

-6549 NDNVYSWRDTDGK
+6549 DDNVYSWKDTDGK

-6589 CQVTSKFTV
+6589 CQVSGKFTV
-6598 KVIPMDKLI
+6598 KVIPMDKLT

-6612 VTGTYAICQ
+6612 TTDTYEICQ
-6621 GSTDKV
+6621 GSTDKI

-6646 EKLTNQPSSIVIAA
+6646 EKLTNQPSSIVIPA

-6684 IASVKIDVVPLPN
+6684 IASVKIDVIPLPN

-6716 TVVLVGDQADAET
+6716 TVVLVGEQVDAVT

-6738 PQISVTIPNFIND
+6738 PQISVVIPNFVND
-6751 TVVEYWAIGRNS
+6751 TTVEYWAIGRNS

-6772 MRIVL
+6772 MRITL

-6787 ISPTICYESQP
+6787 VSPTVCYESQP

-6808 TYRWYDETGTE
+6808 TYRWYDENGTE
-6819 ISRKYYCEIKHDEA
+6819 ISRKYYCEITHDEA

-6902 TADTITVSALGTYF
+6902 TSDTITVSALGTYF

-6925 TDMATFE
+6925 SDMTTFE

-6957 IPYTIIGGNPTSYS
+6957 LPYTIIGGNPTSYS
-6971 LLFDAVMHDLGF
+6971 LLFDASMHELGF

-7017 PNGCMSGEYRV
+7017 PNGCMSGEYHV

-7087 AYTAGGQAVASC
+7087 AYTPGGQAVASC

-7136 NLEIVDAVGRVV
+7136 NLEIVDAVGRVI

-7161 INYPAGVYMVRVHM
+7161 INYPAGVYMVRVHI